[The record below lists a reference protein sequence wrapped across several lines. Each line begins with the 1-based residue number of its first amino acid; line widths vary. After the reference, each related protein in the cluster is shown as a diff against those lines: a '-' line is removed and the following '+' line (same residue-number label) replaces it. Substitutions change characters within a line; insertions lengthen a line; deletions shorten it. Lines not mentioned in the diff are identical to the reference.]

1 MNKNILKIS
10 PAKAH
15 IMRIR
20 INEIGLK
27 TPEWFDNLSDAELAA
42 CYNGAGSDHT
52 PKAIRRVLTW
62 LLGFA
67 PEAILIHDAEFQYTK
82 RFLPLDYYSQQN
94 FHAANR
100 RLGENAVTMAKLS
113 KPWYSLI
120 RYWEVFVARHA
131 RYVCDDW
138 GYDEWIV

>member
-20 INEIGLK
+20 IKEIGLK
-27 TPEWFDNLSDAELAA
+27 IPEWFDNLSDAELAA
-42 CYNGAGSDHT
+42 CYNGAGGDHT
-52 PKAIRRVLTW
+52 PEAIRKILTR

-67 PEAILIHDAEFQYTK
+67 EEAILIHDAEFQYTQ
-82 RFLPLDYYSQQN
+82 RFYPLDYYSQQN

-100 RLGENAVTMAKLS
+100 RLGENAMVLAKIS
-113 KPWYSLI
+113 RPWYSLL
-120 RYWEVFVARHA
+120 RYWRMLVAWNSRH
-131 RYVCDDW
+131 VVDEW
-138 GYDEWIV
+138 GYDEWIM